1 MSWQWKVLLRKGAL
15 QDMIRLRPE
24 RAQWE
29 LKNETNKVYVRWLF
43 VVLVFGY
50 FAYVLK
56 KGALPA
62 AAVSAYLNWSY
73 IGSLV
78 LVYSVFNIFISLYLV
93 KIGRDEGALHPGVK
107 YLTMVLDLVVA
118 SLVILPTG
126 GEKSMF
132 FLLYIVIIISNTMRY
147 GIRIGIVALVALNF
161 LYVGVLMFLHYP
173 KLVLPDLQ
181 TEILKIAGLWIVGI
195 YIGYLS
201 RRFEI
206 MQGEVEKY
214 REIVSDLMERREE
227 P

>member
-1 MSWQWKVLLRKGAL
+1 MIQL
-15 QDMIRLRPE
+15 QPDRS
-24 RAQWE
+24 QWE
-29 LKNETNKVYVRWLF
+29 LKNERNKVYVRWLF

-50 FAYVLK
+50 FAYLLK
-56 KGALPA
+56 RGAAPSTG
-62 AAVSAYLNWSY
+62 VSAYLNWPY

-78 LVYSVFNIFISLYLV
+78 LVTCVLNIAISLYLV
-93 KIGRDEGALHPGVK
+93 KVGREEGALHPGVK
-107 YLTMVLDLVVA
+107 YLTMVLDLIVA

-147 GIRIGIVALVALNF
+147 GIQIGIVALVALNF
-161 LYVGVLMFLHYP
+161 FYVGVLMFLHYP
-173 KLVLPDLQ
+173 NLVLPDLH

-206 MQGEVEKY
+206 MQGEVEQY
-214 REIVSDLMERREE
+214 RKIVTDLMERREE

>member
-1 MSWQWKVLLRKGAL
+1 MIQL
-15 QDMIRLRPE
+15 QPDRS
-24 RAQWE
+24 QWE
-29 LKNETNKVYVRWLF
+29 LKNERNKVYVRWLF

-50 FAYVLK
+50 FAYVLE
-56 KGALPA
+56 KGAAPA
-62 AAVSAYLNWSY
+62 ASVSAYLNWPY

-78 LVYSVFNIFISLYLV
+78 LVYGVLNIAISLYLV
-93 KIGRDEGALHPGVK
+93 KVGREEKALHPGVK
-107 YLTMVLDLVVA
+107 YMTMVLDLIVA

-147 GIRIGIVALVALNF
+147 GIQIGIVALVSLNF

-173 KLVLPDLQ
+173 NLVLPDLQ

-206 MQGEVEKY
+206 MQGEVEQY
-214 REIVSDLMERREE
+214 RKIVTDLMEQREE
-227 P
+227 Q